1 MNLRSSLCKS
11 NVITPRPRAPQE
23 SREESHSNDWR
34 SKHLLESAYLTDID
48 ELIVEMINNG
58 LPLEKELINALKTV
72 KIEDFV
78 ERGYEQFYLDNPV
91 EFMKTSKGI
100 VKNISAPHMLAILL
114 HHLEIKMGQK
124 VLLVG
129 SKGGYLAAI
138 LDQLLGEDGI
148 ITIIEP
154 HVEVLEYTR
163 NTLEKYIS
171 KGVIRVL
178 SISDF
183 DYNEDSAKEFDRV
196 LITGAVREIPDF
208 LNISSREGSFIL
220 GPFGGNIQQRL
231 LKKEKQSEEWLDTDL
246 GGVVFSPM
254 DTRNSERNPLDPTV
268 LAEGLEDSFAMI
280 SELIEIDEEILQ
292 SVEDLIQS
300 LKELPRDIPLI
311 NENSSDEEIIENP
324 VMDLM
329 MSEMERLAPI
339 WPIIEHL
346 MSIELVNLFHSEDND
361 SFISGGHEDLVP

>member
-1 MNLRSSLCKS
+1 M
-11 NVITPRPRAPQE
+11 
-23 SREESHSNDWR
+23 
-34 SKHLLESAYLTDID
+34 TDID
-48 ELIVEMINNG
+48 ELIRRMIDNG

-72 KIEDFV
+72 KIEDFIV
-78 ERGYEQFYLDNPV
+78 RGYEQFYQDNPV
-91 EFMKTSKGI
+91 EFMKTSKGV

-154 HVEVLEYTR
+154 HIEVLEHTR
-163 NTLEKYIS
+163 NTLEKYFS

-208 LNISSREGSFIL
+208 LNISSQEGSFIL

-231 LKKEKQSEEWLDTDL
+231 LKKEKQLEEWLDTDL

-254 DTRNSERNPLDPTV
+254 DTRALERNPLDPTV

-292 SVEDLIQS
+292 SVEELIQS
-300 LKELPRDIPLI
+300 LNELPEDIPLI
-311 NENSSDEEIIENP
+311 NEKSSDEEIIENP

-346 MSIELVNLFHSEDND
+346 MSIELVNILHSEDHD
-361 SFISGGHEDLVP
+361 SFIGGGHEDLVP

>member
-1 MNLRSSLCKS
+1 M
-11 NVITPRPRAPQE
+11 
-23 SREESHSNDWR
+23 
-34 SKHLLESAYLTDID
+34 TDID
-48 ELIVEMINNG
+48 ELIEGMINNG

-163 NTLEKYIS
+163 NKLEKYFS
-171 KGVIRVL
+171 KGIIRVL

-183 DYNEDSAKEFDRV
+183 DYNEDSV
-196 LITGAVREIPDF
+196 
-208 LNISSREGSFIL
+208 
-220 GPFGGNIQQRL
+220 
-231 LKKEKQSEEWLDTDL
+231 
-246 GGVVFSPM
+246 
-254 DTRNSERNPLDPTV
+254 
-268 LAEGLEDSFAMI
+268 
-280 SELIEIDEEILQ
+280 
-292 SVEDLIQS
+292 
-300 LKELPRDIPLI
+300 KELSLI
-311 NENSSDEEIIENP
+311 HI
-324 VMDLM
+324 
-329 MSEMERLAPI
+329 
-339 WPIIEHL
+339 
-346 MSIELVNLFHSEDND
+346 
-361 SFISGGHEDLVP
+361 